1 MNDLEKLITYI
12 SKIPGIGK
20 RSARRA
26 ALHLL
31 KNKESLMLPLAESI
45 KATAQNIRSCSTC
58 GNYDVNNPCHICTDV
73 KRDKSVICVVESVTD
88 LWAME
93 RGSVYRGQYH
103 VLGGVLSAMDGV
115 TPEDLKISQLTTR
128 IKKEGIKE
136 VIIATNATMEG
147 QTTAHY
153 ISQNLEPTQVK
164 VTRLAHGIPL
174 GGELDYMDEGT
185 ISTAL
190 QARKAI

>member
-1 MNDLEKLITYI
+1 MNDLEKLIQHI
-12 SKIPGIGK
+12 SRLPGIGK
-20 RSARRA
+20 RSARRV

-31 KNKESLMLPLAESI
+31 KNKEALMLPLAESLR
-45 KATAQNIRSCSTC
+45 ATAQNIRSCSKC
-58 GNYDVNNPCHICTDV
+58 GNYDVNDPCHICTDE
-73 KRDKSVICVVESVTD
+73 KRDKTLICVVESVTD

-93 RGSVYRGQYH
+93 RGSVYKGQYH
-103 VLGGVLSAMDGV
+103 ILGGVLSAIDGV
-115 TPEDLKISQLTTR
+115 TPEDLKIGKLVDR

-136 VIIATNATMEG
+136 VIIATNATLEG

-153 ISQNLEPTQVK
+153 ISQNLQDQDVK

-185 ISTAL
+185 ILTAL
-190 QARKAI
+190 QARKAV